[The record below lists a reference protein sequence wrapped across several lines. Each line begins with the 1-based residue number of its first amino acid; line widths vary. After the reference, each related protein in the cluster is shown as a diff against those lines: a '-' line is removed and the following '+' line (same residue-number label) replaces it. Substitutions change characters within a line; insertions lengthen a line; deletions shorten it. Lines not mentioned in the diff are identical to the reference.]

1 MITRLYLV
9 RHGESTWNA
18 QGRYQGQL
26 DTPLSETGWEQ
37 SRALARRL
45 TSEGLD
51 VVYTS
56 PLVRS
61 VETARL
67 IADALEIEVREEPRF
82 IEIHHGDWQGM
93 YIGEVEDGFGD
104 LLKVWQT
111 HPSRVQ
117 MPGGESFDDVMQ
129 RTLEATDG
137 ILERH
142 AGQRVAIVSHDIP
155 LKAIIVDA
163 LQMDRDSSWALGF
176 ENGAFSLVEYGSR
189 KRLTVLN
196 DIYHL
201 DGIRSSL
208 EKQAL

>member
-1 MITRLYLV
+1 MITKLYLV

-18 QGRYQGQL
+18 QARYQGQL
-26 DTPLSETGWEQ
+26 DTPISELGQEQ

-45 TSEGLD
+45 ASEGLD

-56 PLVRS
+56 PLARS
-61 VETARL
+61 VGTARL

-82 IEIHHGDWQGM
+82 IEIHHGEWQGM
-93 YIGEVEDGFGD
+93 YVREVEEKFGD
-104 LLKVWQT
+104 LLKLWKT
-111 HPSRVQ
+111 HPSRAQ

-129 RTLEATDG
+129 RALEATG
-137 ILERH
+137 EILDRH
-142 AGQRVAIVSHDIP
+142 AGQRVAVVSHDIP

-163 LQMDRDSSWALGF
+163 LKMDRDNSWALGF
-176 ENGAFSLVEYGSR
+176 ENGAFSVVEYGSR
-189 KRLTVLN
+189 KRLTALN

-208 EKQAL
+208 DKQAL